1 MTPTAVTPV
10 TPRRAGTRP
19 AWLVIALC
27 WLIVVFDGYDL
38 IVYGT
43 TIPSLLEE
51 PGWNLTPA
59 SAGTIGSLAFAGMLV
74 GALGAGNLADR
85 LGRRRTI
92 LGSVAW
98 FTLFTGL
105 SGLAPNPETFG
116 ILRFIAGVGLGGLV
130 PSANALTA
138 EFVTPRLRSGVST
151 IMMSGVPIGGSI
163 AALLAIPV
171 IPNLGWQAM
180 YLFAFSGVLLL
191 VLAVALLPESPTWLR
206 AHGRAEEAEVVEQ
219 QYGAAHA
226 TSHSTEH
233 HHPSIRDRSAS
244 GDRPRG

>member
-1 MTPTAVTPV
+1 M
-10 TPRRAGTRP
+10 TRP

-43 TIPSLLEE
+43 AVPALLEE
-51 PGWNLTPA
+51 PRWNLTPA
-59 SAGTIGSLAFAGMLV
+59 TAGTIGSLAFAGMLV

-98 FTLFTGL
+98 FTLFTGF

-116 ILRFIAGVGLGGLV
+116 ILRFVAGVGLGGPV

-163 AALLAIPV
+163 AALVAIPV
-171 IPNLGWQAM
+171 IP
-180 YLFAFSGVLLL
+180 VI
-191 VLAVALLPESPTWLR
+191 PT
-206 AHGRAEEAEVVEQ
+206 
-219 QYGAAHA
+219 
-226 TSHSTEH
+226 
-233 HHPSIRDRSAS
+233 
-244 GDRPRG
+244 